1 MIKRNADA
9 ISPWILFHV
18 PHHSALECAADSMLE
33 KYGRCLVIDCHS
45 YPSAALPCELNISA
59 MRPEICLGTDPFHT
73 SENLFQQAL
82 NYFASQK
89 IVVERDVPFQ
99 GALVPASGY
108 QKDPRVSAL
117 MIEIRRDLYMNEI
130 SGERHR
136 GFDRLSSVPRDFFS

>member
-18 PHHSALECAADSMLE
+18 PHHQALERAAGRMLAT
-33 KYGRCLVIDCHS
+33 YGRCLVIDCHR
-45 YPSAALPCELNISA
+45 YPSAALPYELNISA
-59 MRPEICLGTDPFHT
+59 MRPEGTDPFHT